1 MNSSW
6 TAVLLFGTSVFLYR
20 MKYPWSSKTVLGMT
34 QRTLCGCAA
43 AITGGLL
50 AISIAANL
58 GVL

>member
-1 MNSSW
+1 
-6 TAVLLFGTSVFLYR
+6 